1 MRLHR
6 LARHTTSLL
15 TAVLATA
22 ALAAVGTAPAGTTTP
37 RPVDATT
44 VMNAA
49 KIHHWGLSQ
58 WHYGFTETRL
68 GSDWKVAS
76 STGTDGTGLFRPG
89 QVNLQHGMLTINGT
103 AGAVSGSA
111 ELLGHARVAGRWE
124 TRLRSNQY
132 STAGH
137 RYRVVAALVPSA
149 GRPGHCGAQ
158 DIDFAKF
165 TIGSSRANVDI
176 HNLPDVLDHYGKNL
190 DPTQWHD
197 YAVEVTSTHI
207 SWFVDGQVVTTDRR
221 PDALSG
227 VPLSVGFRLEATGGS
242 GMNPGR
248 MQMDWIRYY
257 TMARG
262 VTTGLPAPQPYRSRY
277 ADAC

>member
-15 TAVLATA
+15 TGVLATA
-22 ALAAVGTAPAGTTTP
+22 ALAAVGTATGGTTTP

-76 STGTDGTGLFRPG
+76 SPGTDGTGLFRPG

-137 RYRVVAALVPSA
+137 GYRVVAALVPSA

-158 DIDFAKF
+158 DVNFAKF

-176 HNLPDVLDHYGKNL
+176 HNLPDVLDHYGKSL
-190 DPTQWHD
+190 
-197 YAVEVTSTHI
+197 E
-207 SWFVDGQVVTTDRR
+207 TTDRR

-227 VPLSVGFRLEATGGS
+227 VPLSVSFRLEATDGS

>member
-15 TAVLATA
+15 TAVLATVT
-22 ALAAVGTAPAGTTTP
+22 LAAVGTASGGTATQ

-44 VMNAA
+44 VTNAA

-68 GSDWKVAS
+68 SSDWKVAS
-76 STGTDGTGLFRPG
+76 SPGTDGTGLFRPR

-103 AGAVSGSA
+103 ADAVSGSA
-111 ELLGHARVAGRWE
+111 ELLGHARVSGRWE
-124 TRLRSNQY
+124 TRLRSKQY
-132 STAGH
+132 STSGR
-137 RYRVVAALVPSA
+137 RYRVVAALVPS
-149 GRPGHCGAQ
+149 PGHPDHCGAR
-158 DIDFAKF
+158 DINYAKF
-165 TIGSSRANVDI
+165 TIGSSRANLDI

-197 YAVEVTSTHI
+197 YAVEVTSTHV

-227 VPLSVGFRLEATGGS
+227 VPLDVSFRLEATDGS
-242 GMNPGR
+242 GINPGR

-262 VTTGLPAPQPYRSRY
+262 ITTGLPAPQPYRSRF
-277 ADAC
+277 AGAC